1 MENMPARIILLAG
14 PTASGKS
21 ALALRWAREIGARV
35 INADSMQVYSGL
47 RVLTARPSQA
57 EEMEAEHALYGHVDA
72 ADAYSV
78 GRWLA
83 DIAPIL
89 KDGRPVVVVGGTG
102 LYFEALVHGIAQMPD
117 IPAEVRQ
124 RWRARGETEPA
135 GALHAVLAARDP
147 VMAARL
153 RPSDRQRVLRA
164 LEVLEGTGRSLAE
177 WQDAPA
183 EPLLREEETA
193 RFVLAPPRDWLRA
206 RIAERFAVMM
216 KQGALDE
223 VRALAAR
230 GLDPS
235 LPAMRAL
242 GMKPLNDH
250 LAGKLELDAAVERAV
265 TETRQF
271 AKRQETWFRN
281 RFSAWARLDPRT
293 DNANAIA
300 EYNRA

>member
-21 ALALRWAREIGARV
+21 ALALRWAQEIGARV
-35 INADSMQVYSGL
+35 INADSMQVYRGL
-47 RVLTARPSQA
+47 RVLTARPSEA
-57 EEMEAEHALYGHVDA
+57 EEAEAEHALYGHVDA

-83 DIAPIL
+83 DIAPLL
-89 KDGRPVVVVGGTG
+89 KDTRPAVVVGGTG
-102 LYFEALVHGIAQMPD
+102 LYFEALIRGLAQMPD

-124 RWRARGETEPA
+124 LWRTRGEAEPA
-135 GALHAVLAARDP
+135 EALHAVLTARDP

-177 WQDAPA
+177 WQDAPTQ
-183 EPLLREEETA
+183 PLLREDETA

-206 RIAERFAVMM
+206 RIAERFGVMM
-216 KQGALDE
+216 EQGALDE

-242 GMKPLNDH
+242 GMKPLSGH
-250 LAGKLELDAAVERAV
+250 LAGKLGLDAAVGRAV

-281 RFSAWARLDPRT
+281 RFSAWRRLDPRA
-293 DNANAIA
+293 DNAKVAD
-300 EYNRA
+300 ECKRA